1 MVKVACNA
9 FIGNCFKI
17 SIRPVQGVLIKK
29 KFMNSDKD
37 KRPEAYPKPTET
49 DNMMKNQDEYT
60 ERQSSRT
67 SEQMPVQDEG
77 KDPQTIK
84 EADRNATDN
93 R

>member
-9 FIGNCFKI
+9 LLGNCFKI

-29 KFMNSDKD
+29 KFMIDKD

-67 SEQMPVQDEG
+67 SEQMPVQGDSEET
-77 KDPQTIK
+77 KSVR
-84 EADRNATDN
+84 EADRNASE
-93 R
+93 